1 MNGKEIILSA
11 LSPKEVYEDQLI
23 MRERKCAHKREKEK
37 NVQQKERCKKINEG
51 CEQRVKKGELRVDAQ
66 KKRETH
72 AKGKI
77 EEKRKELDSDG
88 G

>member
-1 MNGKEIILSA
+1 ME
-11 LSPKEVYEDQLI
+11 
-23 MRERKCAHKREKEK
+23 
-37 NVQQKERCKKINEG
+37 
-51 CEQRVKKGELRVDAQ
+51 KGELRVDAQ

-88 G
+88 GWWKEKDCCVIEGKMSKAVGLKNEPRLYLVVNTGDVV